1 MAKNAKIKLPAMTT
15 KLQRVTSPKHF
26 AGLVIGFSDIFRLEK
41 FCDVKLVCQD
51 SELMAHRLMLGSFSP
66 FLRMMM
72 EEKEERGENV
82 VTIHLPLIK
91 GYHMK
96 LVLDYIYGGSMYL
109 CGAHMKYIIQVME
122 VLQLEC
128 GISVN
133 KMVLNQEADKSGNHW
148 TEIEQ
153 TEVKLQHFTPG
164 KWKKEEKDDVNGE
177 GKQDESHKET
187 VLSDNTVS
195 DESSAGVADDK
206 CDNNAKDGTN
216 EKDIVEDEG
225 KSEDEDSVK
234 DDDSDDAP
242 VVVELDERFVVD
254 CGEDSPESGEDS
266 NRESGDEVQKKHIGH
281 KCLLCKRSFKH
292 YWNLQVH
299 LKGHVGV
306 KVHLN
311 RCDKCKKN
319 FRNRTEHDLHQRS
332 HQYAKALGKVRLLK
346 SSTIRSKIIT
356 TSGSQDKKIL
366 RKYSKNLPNAGI
378 VSKESAKEAKVR
390 LAQGSLTCPI
400 CDKSFGVKSLYL
412 RHVKQKHPELA
423 DTLEQRILLQRKAFV
438 RVKNQHFPHLYKKRK
453 LPKSFQPE
461 SLQTPTKKKKCVKF
475 STPIASSTKN
485 KHSPKESDSPT
496 TSSILSP
503 SSHSPLNGN
512 TSPGSPFTPSYP
524 KLSKNR
530 NLDSSPES
538 SCSSPR
544 YPKQSPLSKSEKKLS
559 SYYCDLTCP
568 DCDRNF
574 PAKSI
579 FERHLQTAKH
589 GEYSLYSS
597 DSGSPQ
603 PRNSPSISTHWS
615 QQMIKVGDKEI
626 PKIECHLCKSTFAR
640 VKDLAKHREK
650 VCAAWLNPAH

>member
-1 MAKNAKIKLPAMTT
+1 MAKSAKLKLPKMTQPT
-15 KLQRVTSPKHF
+15 KLQRVNSPKHF
-26 AGLVIGFSDIFRLEK
+26 AGMVIGFSEIFRLEK

-66 FLRMMM
+66 FLRVMM

-164 KWKKEEKDDVNGE
+164 KWKNEEKDNGE
-177 GKQDESHKET
+177 EKQEESHKET
-187 VLSDNTVS
+187 VSSD
-195 DESSAGVADDK
+195 DKK
-206 CDNNAKDGTN
+206 CDNNAKDVSN
-216 EKDIVEDEG
+216 DKEMVEDKEN
-225 KSEDEDSVK
+225 SEDEDSVK
-234 DDDSDDAP
+234 DDDIDDAP
-242 VVVELDERFVVD
+242 VVVELDERFVVE
-254 CGEDSPESGEDS
+254 CGEDSHESGESGEES
-266 NRESGDEVQKKHIGH
+266 NRESGEAKKEHTGH

-319 FRNRTEHDLHQRS
+319 FRNKTEHDLHQRS
-332 HQYAKALGKVRLLK
+332 HLYAKALGKVRLSKAAIL
-346 SSTIRSKIIT
+346 RAKIIT
-356 TSGSQDKKIL
+356 TSGSQDKKIV
-366 RKYSKNLPNAGI
+366 RKYSKNLPKPVI
-378 VSKESAKEAKVR
+378 VSKKSDKEVR
-390 LAQGSLTCPI
+390 VSQDSLTCPI
-400 CDKSFGVKSLYL
+400 CEKSFGVKSLYL

-438 RVKNQHFPHLYKKRK
+438 RVKNQHFPHLLKKRK
-453 LPKSFQPE
+453 LPTSFPPE
-461 SLQTPTKKKKCVKF
+461 SLQTPTKKKKSVQF
-475 STPIASSTKN
+475 STPISSSTKN
-485 KHSPKESDSPT
+485 KHSPSDSPAS
-496 TSSILSP
+496 SSILSP
-503 SSHSPLNGN
+503 SSPRSSKHSPLNGE

-524 KLSKNR
+524 KLKTKNKR
-530 NLDSSPES
+530 RIESSPES
-538 SCSSPR
+538 SSSSSPR
-544 YPKQSPLSKSEKKLS
+544 YPNNSPKKREKS

-597 DSGSPQ
+597 DSGSPVQ
-603 PRNSPSISTHWS
+603 KNSPSTSTHWS
-615 QQMIKVGDKEI
+615 QQMIRVGDKEI
-626 PKIECHLCKSTFAR
+626 PKIECHLCNSTFAR

-650 VCAAWLNPAH
+650 VCDAWLNPVH